1 MFKICNKIAYGD
13 KMIFATSDCNSD
25 IRTILGTSK
34 WDIKDNKVQ
43 RYKYESEAE
52 FQKLLELLKP
62 SIKRE
67 KWG

>member
-1 MFKICNKIAYGD
+1 
-13 KMIFATSDCNSD
+13 MIFATSDCNSD

-34 WDIKDNKVQ
+34 WIDIKDNKVQ
-43 RYKYESEAE
+43 RYKYASEAE

>member
-1 MFKICNKIAYGD
+1 
-13 KMIFATSDCNSD
+13 MIFATSDCNSD

-34 WDIKDNKVQ
+34 WIDMKDNKVQ

-67 KWG
+67 KRG